1 MTGAKRDG
9 AGMGG
14 NDVNGNDV
22 DGPEKAGAGQSGADV
37 RTGDDAAD
45 CLIVG
50 GGPAGLT
57 AAIYLGRFH
66 RSAIVV
72 DADEGRLSLIPT
84 SHNLAGF
91 PEGIHGTTLLER
103 MGAQARRYGAPIVP
117 GTATSLTQG

>member
-1 MTGAKRDG
+1 
-9 AGMGG
+9 MGG

-84 SHNLAGF
+84 SHNHPGYPAGCTAATF
-91 PEGIHGTTLLER
+91 WPTCGCR
-103 MGAQARRYGAPIVP
+103 RGATARSSARAR
-117 GTATSLTQG
+117 

>member
-1 MTGAKRDG
+1 
-9 AGMGG
+9 MGG

-72 DADEGRLSLIPT
+72 DADEGHGVREVGEVAEAQLGRL
-84 SHNLAGF
+84 G
-91 PEGIHGTTLLER
+91 GG
-103 MGAQARRYGAPIVP
+103 GRR
-117 GTATSLTQG
+117 